1 MTTIYHFNENHNGE
15 HLSEEHYLKHN
26 KKSRQYLLDKKNEID
41 ATSKWDIA
49 KKYANEFEFVF
60 SFNYDCIANKV
71 PISRSYFKLIEIIM
85 DNALFED
92 FREPIHC
99 ACLCEGPGGFIQ
111 AIHDCCRKYHLEI
124 LSPITCITLLSDNRK
139 IPKWKLSE
147 IPKHVY
153 DICYGQDGTGNIYKM
168 KNMDF
173 FINAC
178 SEKKIFVTADGGF
191 DFSNDFNSQE
201 EHFILLLLCEIY
213 IGINVQALN
222 GHFVIK
228 CFDIFHENT
237 IHIIAFLRSFYKDI
251 SIQKPKTSRPANSE
265 KYIICTYFK
274 PLTQESQVNIDKL
287 RQKILKHEYNLSD
300 LVDNKMY
307 LSTLYNVQEFN
318 KVFVSNQIFYINKT
332 IEYSKKMVFDD
343 KQKHIEKCKQWCKH
357 YDIPIKPIY
366 F

>member
-1 MTTIYHFNENHNGE
+1 MTTIYHFNEKHNE
-15 HLSEEHYLKHN
+15 KHLSIK
-26 KKSRQYLLDKKNEID
+26 QYLQNNNVLRKCLFDKKNEID
-41 ATSKWDIA
+41 TTSKWDIA

-71 PISRSYFKLIEIIM
+71 PISRSYFKLIEIII
-85 DNALFED
+85 DNSLFED

-111 AIHDCCRKYHLEI
+111 AIYDCCKKYHVEI
-124 LSPITCITLLSDNRK
+124 LSPINCITLLSDNRK

-173 FINAC
+173 FIKTCN
-178 SEKKIFVTADGGF
+178 EKKIFITADGGF

-201 EHFILLLLCEIY
+201 ENFLHLLLCEIY

-228 CFDIFHENT
+228 CFDIFHEST
-237 IHIIAFLRSFYKDI
+237 IQIIAFLRLFYKDI

-265 KYIICTYFK
+265 KYIICKYFR
-274 PLTQESQVNIDKL
+274 PLIQQNKANIDYL
-287 RQKILKHEYNLSD
+287 RLKILRHEYNLSD
-300 LVDNKMY
+300 IVDNKLY
-307 LSTLYNVQEFN
+307 LSTLYNVQELN
-318 KVFVSNQIFYINKT
+318 KIFVSNQIFYINKT
-332 IEYSKKMVFDD
+332 IEYSKQKVFD
-343 KQKHIEKCKQWCKH
+343 KLQHMEKCKQWCKH
-357 YDIPIKPIY
+357 YDVPIKPN
-366 F
+366 FF